1 MSKIEQIESTQVEIG
16 GSENGHQRVSGIGA
30 LLKNEREKKGLSQ
43 EQIVDVI
50 RLRKHYVEA
59 LESENWDM
67 LPPPV
72 FVRGFIRSYAQLLG
86 LNEKE
91 ALELYETA
99 TPATS
104 SPPKPLVK
112 PAKTKGK
119 RSYLLVLLLVVVGAG
134 LYVLMGFPLTSRV
147 SVSPE
152 QETETASIQQGREET
167 TKSEEPE
174 PTEESA
180 GVVSAEGESAKP
192 EPEAV
197 EEPVVADTE
206 EKPAGETTDASKKE
220 EKPAEETRPEQA
232 PGAPEIVAA
241 PAIERDP
248 EPAVTT
254 DSLVLTGI
262 VKARTWVRICV
273 DDQEPKE
280 YIFQPGSRPQWK
292 GANGFNIL
300 IGNAA
305 GVEFDFN
312 GKKVGSLGEQ
322 GKVVR
327 LRFPENFKG
336 TKCEE

>member
-1 MSKIEQIESTQVEIG
+1 VEIG

-59 LESENWDM
+59 LESEDWDM
-67 LPPPV
+67 LPAPV
-72 FVRGFIRSYAQLLG
+72 FVRGFIRSYAQVLG

-112 PAKTKGK
+112 PAKTKSK

-152 QETETASIQQGREET
+152 QETETASIQQGREDI

-174 PTEESA
+174 PSEESA
-180 GVVSAEGESAKP
+180 GESEKP

-197 EEPVVADTE
+197 EEPVVAE
-206 EKPAGETTDASKKE
+206 SKEKPAAETTDAVKKE
-220 EKPAEETRPEQA
+220 DKPAEETRPEQA
-232 PGAPEIVAA
+232 PGAPEVEAA
-241 PAIERDP
+241 PAIEREP

-312 GKKVGSLGEQ
+312 GKNVGSLGEQ

-327 LRFPENFKG
+327 LRFPEDFKG

>member
-1 MSKIEQIESTQVEIG
+1 MSKIEQKESTQVETG
-16 GSENGHQRVSGIGA
+16 GSETVHRKVSGVGV

-59 LESENWDM
+59 LESEDWDM

-72 FVRGFIRSYAQLLG
+72 FVRGFIRSYAQVLD

-91 ALELYETA
+91 ALELYEKA
-99 TPATS
+99 TPAAS

-112 PAKTKGK
+112 PAKTKSK
-119 RSYLLVLLLVVVGAG
+119 RPYLFVLLLVVVGAG

-147 SVSPE
+147 PFSPE
-152 QETETASIQQGREET
+152 QGTETASNQQDRQGT
-167 TKSEEPE
+167 TKSEEPKPVEE
-174 PTEESA
+174 PA
-180 GVVSAEGESAKP
+180 GVVSTEEEPAK
-192 EPEAV
+192 PEAV
-197 EEPVVADTE
+197 EGPVVAETKIE
-206 EKPAGETTDASKKE
+206 PVGETTDAIKKE

-232 PGAPEIVAA
+232 PAAPEVESASA
-241 PAIERDP
+241 VERAP
-248 EPAVTT
+248 EPAT

-273 DDQEPKE
+273 DDQEPRE

-292 GANGFNIL
+292 GKDGFNVL

-305 GVEFDFN
+305 GIEFDFN
-312 GKKVGSLGEQ
+312 GKNTGILGEQ

-327 LRFPENFKG
+327 LRFPEDFKE